1 MRSAIAFITFALS
14 ISTLAVEMHRDE
26 KSNLVPNGTFDK
38 NPSRLVDWE
47 PLPRDGSIECL
58 DFNPD
63 RGRIIVFT
71 LSEKIAYGTG
81 LLFYSGFIPIEE
93 GKKYKF
99 SVDYKSFGPKPKPFV
114 KGYALFPDVH
124 GKTERREIYKKQIF
138 EKEISSDWKT
148 ITMEFTPQNPIYKG
162 KYEIKWV
169 KVLLYAYLK
178 PGQIYFDNVCIEEVK

>member
-1 MRSAIAFITFALS
+1 MRSAIAFITFALLTS
-14 ISTLAVEMHRDE
+14 AIAVEKKQDE
-26 KSNLVPNGTFDK
+26 KTNLVPNGTFDK
-38 NPSRLVDWE
+38 NPSRLVHWD
-47 PLPRDGSIECL
+47 PLPRDRSIQWL

-71 LSEKIAYGTG
+71 LSKKIAYGTG
-81 LLFYSGFIPIEE
+81 LLFHSDFIPIEE

-114 KGYALFPDVH
+114 KGYALFPNAH
-124 GKTERREIYKKQIF
+124 GKIERREIYKKQIF
-138 EKEISSDWKT
+138 EKEVSTDWKT
-148 ITMEFTPQNPIYKG
+148 ITMEFTPQNPIYRG

-178 PGQIYFDNVCIEEVK
+178 PGQIYFDNVCIEELE